1 MLKDSRMIV
10 DGDRYI
16 EVIQWLR
23 MVMREF
29 FNCCISEQEKNEL
42 LARKYE
48 FAKATEIE
56 LNITE

>member
-1 MLKDSRMIV
+1 MAKNGYEGI
-10 DGDRYI
+10 
-16 EVIQWLR
+16 
-23 MVMREF
+23 